1 MSKRNDV
8 SYDSSLILLRS
19 PKANNFVRF
28 NLDLTELKSE
38 KKNVTKGE
46 PNNVVGLVH
55 LVA

>member
-46 PNNVVGLVH
+46 PNNVVGLAH